1 MLRLTD
7 LIAEKRAE
15 DPAGWRASIAR
26 VQQNRRRQLI
36 DYARRHRLPNPVQSI
51 SREVV
56 KERIIER
63 PTFRQ
68 APPPPPRQAP
78 MQPTANPTAIYM
90 PAIEEDDAASDV

>member
-7 LIAEKRAE
+7 WIAEKRAE

-26 VQQNRRRQLI
+26 VRQMRQQQMVNYTKRYQVAEPTKPI
-36 DYARRHRLPNPVQSI
+36 T
-51 SREVV
+51 REVV

-68 APPPPPRQAP
+68 SPPLPPRQAP
-78 MQPTANPTAIYM
+78 MQPTVNPTAIYM
-90 PAIEEDDAASDV
+90 PAIEEDDAASDI